1 MYSTIVEPF
10 HDRSSRSD
18 SQLIQAA
25 LAGVEDA
32 YTEIVRRYKD
42 RLLTSIRSDV
52 SCSESAE
59 DIVQDA
65 FVRAFQ
71 KLDSFRSESSLY
83 TWLYRIALNS
93 RRSYTRNRH
102 RTMPLESTLDCS
114 GQTWMMEPRAT
125 LEDPLEAWEEREQ
138 VLAALA
144 RLDDHH
150 RDILVLREFE
160 GCDYQAISEALNV
173 TMGTVRSRL
182 SRARAQLRKEL
193 LAYWTSAALRE
204 SPTCRGEACCC
215 RQSFSQTA

>member
-1 MYSTIVEPF
+1 MYSAIAEYSC
-10 HDRSSRSD
+10 DRSNLSD

-32 YTEIVRRYKD
+32 YSEIVRRYKD

-52 SCSESAE
+52 NCSESAD

-71 KLDSFRSESSLY
+71 NLDSFRAESSLY

-93 RRSYTRNRH
+93 RRYYIRNRH
-102 RTMPLESTLDCS
+102 RTRPLETVREH
-114 GQTWMMEPRAT
+114 GGETWMMEPRANP
-125 LEDPLEAWEEREQ
+125 EDAVEAWEEREQ
-138 VLAALA
+138 VQAALA

-150 RDILVLREFE
+150 RDILLLREFE

-193 LAYWTSAALRE
+193 AAYWTSAPCDEA
-204 SPTCRGEACCC
+204 PPFRGETWQR
-215 RQSFSQTA
+215 RQFSLTA

>member
-1 MYSTIVEPF
+1 MYSAIVEPLR
-10 HDRSSRSD
+10 DRSNQSD

-32 YTEIVRRYKD
+32 YAEIVRRYED
-42 RLLTSIRSDV
+42 RLVTSIRSDG
-52 SCSESAE
+52 SCAESAE

-65 FVRAFQ
+65 FVQAFQ
-71 KLDSFRSESSLY
+71 NLDSFRSESSLY

-93 RRSYTRNRH
+93 RRYYKRNRH
-102 RTMPLESTLDCS
+102 RTMSLESTLERA
-114 GQTWMMEPRAT
+114 GHAWVIEPHVN
-125 LEDPLEAWEEREQ
+125 LGDPVEAWEEREQ
-138 VLAALA
+138 VRAALA

-160 GCDYQAISEALNV
+160 GCDYQAISKALNV

-193 LAYWTSAALRE
+193 FAYWTSAPLRE
-204 SPTCRGEACCC
+204 SRPLRGEAW
-215 RQSFSQTA
+215 RRRHFSLTA